1 MGRENY
7 PAGHLLLWS
16 SGQTVNLIPKVF
28 PDKPSS
34 YIEMEQV
41 RSSKTWTAPE
51 DGWFQFIGLATSGKG
66 GVDAYGQYGTQ
77 HFGGGGGGA
86 GGITVSVYALSKG
99 DTISLFVGTGTQIKN
114 NKSEEIAMTTQGGDG
129 SDGSAYSTGEY
140 YLGGGGS
147 GGDAQGGNIQNLSG
161 YPGEDGER
169 TRSGEGRTNS
179 YGGYS
184 TKGGHE
190 GSAGTAAYIVVL
202 RGNTNLT
209 QAQLNSYDI
218 STLMLNNTQL
228 EQEVTGIL
236 LSQSAQ

>member
-1 MGRENY
+1 MASASTGR
-7 PAGHLLLWS
+7 P
-16 SGQTVNLIPKVF
+16 
-28 PDKPSS
+28 PDYYS
-34 YIEMEQV
+34 Y
-41 RSSKTWTAPE
+41 A
-51 DGWFQFIGLATSGKG
+51 
-66 GVDAYGQYGTQ
+66 
-77 HFGGGGGGA
+77 GGGGGGA

-228 EQEVTGIL
+228 EQEVTAIL